1 MAITYTP
8 EQTAAWTPADWD
20 RLAGKTVTVTT
31 GDGISETRSV
41 RAAQLNPGPY
51 GPDAV
56 VHIEW
61 ADCGG
66 LTFVREPGATVTI
79 HDVETS

>member
-8 EQTAAWTPADWD
+8 EQTAEWTQADWD

-31 GDGISETRSV
+31 DSGISDTRTVGST
-41 RAAQLNPGPY
+41 QLNPGPY

-66 LTFVREPGATVTI
+66 LTFVREPGASVTI
-79 HDVETS
+79 HDVEAS